1 MRAWSNAS
9 RCRSKFL
16 ATASSRNRS
25 RCRHTSSANRRRRR
39 FKRREGQSRLSPV
52 FERLLTSF
60 QNILKIPEL
69 RTRILFTLGM
79 LVVYR
84 VGAHIPTPGIN
95 GEALSEFLQKQGG
108 ALLGFLDIF
117 SGGSLSRL
125 TIFALGIMPYIS
137 ASIILQLLTVV
148 IPHLSKLAKEGE
160 RGRKKIIKYTR
171 IGTIGIAL
179 IQGFGIAV
187 GLEQMN
193 NGAFVLTPGWAFR
206 FMTVIT
212 LCAGTGFL
220 MWLGE
225 QITERGIG
233 NGISLIIFAG
243 IVARLPSAVAQTFDL
258 YKLGQIS
265 FILLVLLSVVMLAVV
280 AAIVFLESG
289 RRKVPV
295 QYAKRVIGRRVYGGQ
310 STHIPL
316 KINTA
321 GVIPPI
327 FASSIIAFPATITGF
342 FETPWVK
349 SIGAQLA
356 PGSLLYTLMYVG
368 LIIFFCFFYTAVVLN
383 PVDMADNMKKY
394 GGFIPGIRPG
404 QRTSDYIYKVLT
416 HITFAGAL
424 YLAIVC
430 VIPEFLI
437 YKLNVPFYFGGTSLL
452 IVIGIVLHNAE
463 EFLAKMLV
471 PIYGGSGC
479 RPHARRV
486 SRCAGSWQRGPG

>member
-1 MRAWSNAS
+1 M
-9 RCRSKFL
+9 
-16 ATASSRNRS
+16 
-25 RCRHTSSANRRRRR
+25 
-39 FKRREGQSRLSPV
+39 

-69 RTRILFTLGM
+69 RIRILFTLTM
-79 LVVYR
+79 LAVYR

-95 GEALSEFLQKQGG
+95 NEELSKFLLEKGG
-108 ALLGFLDIF
+108 SLLGFLDIF
-117 SGGSLSRL
+117 SGGALSRL

-148 IPHLSKLAKEGE
+148 IPHLAKLAKEGE
-160 RGRKKIIKYTR
+160 RGRKKIIQYTR
-171 IGTIGIAL
+171 YGTIGIAL

-187 GLEQMN
+187 GLEGMN
-193 NGAFVLTPGWAFR
+193 QGAFVLNPGWPFR
-206 FMTVIT
+206 LMTVIT
-212 LCAGTGFL
+212 LTAGTAFL

-258 YKLGQIS
+258 YQVGQLS
-265 FILLVLLSVVMLAVV
+265 FVLLVALVFIMLGVV

-289 RRKVPV
+289 RRKIPV

-327 FASSIIAFPATITGF
+327 FASSIIAFPATIAGF
-342 FETPWVK
+342 IQVPWVQ
-349 SIGAQLA
+349 SLGTQLS
-356 PGSLLYTLMYVG
+356 PGSLLYTIMYVG
-368 LIIFFCFFYTAVVLN
+368 LIVFFCFFYTAVVLN

-404 QRTSDYIYKVLT
+404 QRTSDYIYNVLT
-416 HITFAGAL
+416 RITFGGSI
-424 YLAIVC
+424 YLAGVC

-452 IVIGIVLHNAE
+452 IVIGVGLDTAQQIESHMLMRNYE
-463 EFLAKMLV
+463 GFLAKGRLK
-471 PIYGGSGC
+471 GRSG
-479 RPHARRV
+479 
-486 SRCAGSWQRGPG
+486 

>member
-1 MRAWSNAS
+1 M
-9 RCRSKFL
+9 L
-16 ATASSRNRS
+16 
-25 RCRHTSSANRRRRR
+25 
-39 FKRREGQSRLSPV
+39 
-52 FERLLTSF
+52 ERLITSF

-69 RTRILFTLGM
+69 RSRVLFTLAM
-79 LVVYR
+79 LAVYR
-84 VGAHIPTPGIN
+84 IGAHIPTPGIN
-95 GEALSEFLQKQGG
+95 NDELAAFLLDQGG

-160 RGRKKIIKYTR
+160 RGRKTIIQYTR
-171 IGTIGIAL
+171 YGTIGIAL
-179 IQGFGIAV
+179 VQGFGIAL
-187 GLEQMN
+187 GLEGMN
-193 NGAFVLTPGWAFR
+193 GGQYVLEPGWPFR

-212 LCAGTGFL
+212 LTAGTAFL

-225 QITERGIG
+225 QITERGVG

-243 IVARLPSAVAQTFDL
+243 IVARLPSAVAQTFEMYRVGEL
-258 YKLGQIS
+258 SLL
-265 FILLVLLSVVMLAVV
+265 FLILLVVSMLAVIT
-280 AAIVFLESG
+280 AIVFLESG
-289 RRKVPV
+289 RRRVPV
-295 QYAKRVIGRRVYGGQ
+295 QYAKRVVGRRVYGGQ

-327 FASSIIAFPATITGF
+327 FASSIIAFPATITSF
-342 FETPWVK
+342 IQVPWVQAL
-349 SIGAQLA
+349 GAHLA
-356 PGSLLYTLMYVG
+356 PGSVVYTLMYVSM
-368 LIIFFCFFYTAVVLN
+368 IIFFCFFYTAVVLN

-404 QRTSDYIYKVLT
+404 QRTADYIYRVLT
-416 HITFAGAL
+416 RITFAGSI

-430 VIPEFLI
+430 VIPELLI

-452 IVIGIVLHNAE
+452 IVVGVGLDTAQQIESHMLMRNYEG
-463 EFLAKMLV
+463 FLTKGRLK
-471 PIYGGSGC
+471 GRSG
-479 RPHARRV
+479 
-486 SRCAGSWQRGPG
+486 

>member
-1 MRAWSNAS
+1 
-9 RCRSKFL
+9 
-16 ATASSRNRS
+16 
-25 RCRHTSSANRRRRR
+25 
-39 FKRREGQSRLSPV
+39 V

-60 QNILKIPEL
+60 QNIFKIPEL

-79 LVVYR
+79 LAVYR
-84 VGAHIPTPGIN
+84 VGAHVPTPGIN
-95 GEALSEFLQKQGG
+95 NEALAKFLQEKGG
-108 ALLGFLDIF
+108 SLLGFLDIF
-117 SGGSLSRL
+117 SGGALSRL

-160 RGRKKIIKYTR
+160 RGRKKIIQYTR
-171 IGTIGIAL
+171 YGTIGIAL
-179 IQGFGIAV
+179 IQGFGIAI
-187 GLEQMN
+187 GLEGMN
-193 NGAFVLTPGWAFR
+193 QGAFVLSPGWSFR
-206 FMTVIT
+206 LMTVIT
-212 LCAGTGFL
+212 LTAGTAFL

-243 IVARLPSAVAQTFDL
+243 IVARLPSAVAQTYDL
-258 YKLGQIS
+258 YVVGQLS
-265 FILLVLLSVVMLAVV
+265 FLLLVTLAVVMVGVV

-289 RRKVPV
+289 RRKIPV

-327 FASSIIAFPATITGF
+327 FASSIIAFPATIAGF
-342 FETPWVK
+342 IQIPWVQ
-349 SIGAQLA
+349 SIGTQLA
-356 PGSLLYTLMYVG
+356 PGSLLYTMMYVS
-368 LIIFFCFFYTAVVLN
+368 LIVFFCFFYTAVVLN

-416 HITFAGAL
+416 RITFVGSI
-424 YLAIVC
+424 YLAGVC
-430 VIPEFLI
+430 VIPEFMI

-452 IVIGIVLHNAE
+452 IVIGVGLDTAQQIESHMLMRNYE
-463 EFLAKMLV
+463 GFLAKGRLK
-471 PIYGGSGC
+471 GRSG
-479 RPHARRV
+479 
-486 SRCAGSWQRGPG
+486 